1 LGWDPL
7 SWSVTRWA
15 DGTANI
21 FIDISIKDLRFAVVN
36 ANLTAADIGLSRPS
50 SAAGQV
56 HWRIE
61 ITLNWPHA
69 IRTPSSKDADDPK
82 RTWGVRTY

>member
-1 LGWDPL
+1 M
-7 SWSVTRWA
+7 VATRWA
-15 DGTANI
+15 SGIANI
-21 FIDISIKDLRFAVVN
+21 SRYIYKERFPVVN